1 MSPLDPHRQPEA
13 GSVAVLDAM
22 PIPLVIFTAE
32 GVATFCNGAAERL
45 WGWPREQIVG
55 RFNVLTDPQSVANR
69 SHEVFARALS
79 GETFEREFVTHYENR
94 DVPGHRVAIRPSYFP
109 LRADDGPITHV
120 AVLYRDVTAFAEQEA
135 QIAEARAVL
144 AAQQQLIQELSSPV
158 ARLWDGI
165 LLLPLVGS
173 IDSRRATQ
181 ITEQL
186 LEGLARHQA
195 SVVIVDIAG
204 VPVVDTAV
212 ANHLLTSVQ
221 AARLLGAE
229 VVLVGISGETA
240 QTIVQLGVDL
250 SHLTT
255 MADLQAGLAYALRRV
270 GLAVVGSGPRA
281 SSPPGAPPASKRK

>member
-1 MSPLDPHRQPEA
+1 MTAPSDQFSPQ
-13 GSVAVLDAM
+13 AVTLFDAM
-22 PIPLVIFTAE
+22 PIPLVIFAAD
-32 GVATFCNGAAERL
+32 GVAAFCNAAAEHL
-45 WGWPREQIVG
+45 WGWPRAQIVG

-69 SHEVFARALS
+69 SHEVFARALG
-79 GETFEREFVTHYENR
+79 GESFEREFVTYYENR
-94 DVPGHRVAIRPSYFP
+94 DLPGHRIAIRPSYFP
-109 LRADDGPITHV
+109 LRADDGSIAHV

-135 QIAEARAVL
+135 QIAAARSAL

-158 ARLWDGI
+158 TRLWDGI

-173 IDSRRATQ
+173 IDARRSTQ

-212 ANHLLTSVQ
+212 ANHLFMAVQ

-229 VVLVGISGETA
+229 VVLVGISSETA

-255 MADLQAGLAYALRRV
+255 MADLQAGLAYALRRA
-270 GLAVVGSGPRA
+270 GLAVVSTSSRSGTPSPAPRPTA
-281 SSPPGAPPASKRK
+281 LE